1 MTNETYNVLFSLG
14 FMYLK
19 QAMAVSKTKIK
30 FKYNQG
36 NQTVF
41 HNLHIKDTLLDFE
54 KKELDNAVTRHHSH
68 LQSLKGLI

>member
-19 QAMAVSKTKIK
+19 HAMAVSKTKIK

-54 KKELDNAVTRHHSH
+54 KKSWIMLLQDITRIYKV
-68 LQSLKGLI
+68 LRD